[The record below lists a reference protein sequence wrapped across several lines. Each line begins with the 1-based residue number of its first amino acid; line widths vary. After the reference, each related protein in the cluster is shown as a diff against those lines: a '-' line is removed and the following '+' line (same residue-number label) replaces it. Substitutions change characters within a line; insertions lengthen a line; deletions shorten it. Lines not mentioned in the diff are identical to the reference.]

1 MDGLLR
7 RRMMAAK
14 HEQRSLSE
22 SVPSERLALCTVIIQ
37 PLLNGNGHIC
47 VFVPAQL
54 LYTELS
60 RLMTFI
66 LMKHHRVK
74 YSPFLILQVSI
85 QDVSRGSVC
94 SFTGWSILPFQVL
107 LVWNL
112 YSTWRRKSAALIW
125 NSAPSVL
132 RNCTE
137 NFQSSIFLSCV
148 WRK

>member
-7 RRMMAAK
+7 RRMMVAEHK
-14 HEQRSLSE
+14 QRRHSE
-22 SVPSERLALCTVIIQ
+22 SVPSERLAFCTVIIQ
-37 PLLNGNGHIC
+37 PLLNGNWHIC
-47 VFVPAQL
+47 MFVPAQL
-54 LYTELS
+54 LYTELP

-125 NSAPSVL
+125 NSPPLVL

-137 NFQSSIFLSCV
+137 NVQSSIFLSCV